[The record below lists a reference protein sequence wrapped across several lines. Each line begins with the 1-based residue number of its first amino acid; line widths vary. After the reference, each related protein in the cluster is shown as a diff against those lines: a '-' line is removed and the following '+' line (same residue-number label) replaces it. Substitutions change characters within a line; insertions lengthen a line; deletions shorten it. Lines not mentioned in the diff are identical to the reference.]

1 MHRLPRAARSA
12 ILVLCVLCGI
22 LPVRARGQETLT
34 RFDVLALDRTAFRA
48 SAFALMP
55 ADNSPGLVMVY
66 GDRFGIVRVVRNT
79 GRGVSELWRSRTLEG
94 GPVVQ
99 VMVEDL
105 DGRGGHDIVA
115 RTQEGRVY
123 VFDEL
128 FTSRWE
134 SVNESFRS
142 VSTMAI
148 ANVDADDAYELVL
161 FADRRLYYIDGV
173 QFNREYESTQV
184 YNGVPTE
191 IMVGNVDTDFELE
204 IVTTFGTVIDA
215 VSGEPEWQTEPFG
228 QFIELL
234 DVDGD
239 GILEILGHTANQFLR
254 IFDADE
260 QQEKPLQ

>member
-1 MHRLPRAARSA
+1 MHRSPRVGLACVLGLIAVLGSLPRETTA
-12 ILVLCVLCGI
+12 
-22 LPVRARGQETLT
+22 QEALD
-34 RFDVLALDRTAFRA
+34 RFGVLALDRAAYRA

-55 ADNSPGLVMVY
+55 VDNSPGLVMVY

-99 VMVEDL
+99 VLVEDL
-105 DGRGGHDIVA
+105 DGRGGHDIIA

-142 VSTMAI
+142 VTSVAL
-148 ANVDADDAYELVL
+148 ANMDADDAYELVL
-161 FADRRLYYIDGV
+161 FADRRLYYVDGA

-184 YNGVPTE
+184 YNGVATE
-191 IMVGNVDTDFELE
+191 ILVGNVDTDFELE
-204 IVTTFGTVIDA
+204 VVTSFGTVIDA
-215 VSGEPEWQTEPFG
+215 SSGEPEWQTEPFG

-234 DVDGD
+234 DIDGD
-239 GILEILGHTANQFLR
+239 GIQEIIGHTANQFLR
-254 IFDADE
+254 VFDVDE